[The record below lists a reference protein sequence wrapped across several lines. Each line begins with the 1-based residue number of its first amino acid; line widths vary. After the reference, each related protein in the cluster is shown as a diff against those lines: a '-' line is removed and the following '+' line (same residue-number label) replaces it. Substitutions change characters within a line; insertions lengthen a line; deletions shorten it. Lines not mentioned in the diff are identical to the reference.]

1 MVILF
6 LVFALQFLR
15 AGLSKDETHLFSQI
29 TQEIHTEENQL
40 TFTTKKV
47 RLVSLNLWC
56 NYLKPYAHS
65 NINERMESLAEGIKD
80 FDIALIQE
88 AYILKAGLTVFTQ
101 CASLLIAVMEKQ
113 GFLYRTS
120 LVDFVAPRVGKSGGI
135 VIFSR
140 IPLARTISKL
150 YKSYSILGIL
160 ENRGFVV
167 GEYYLNSRHL
177 HVVNTHLD
185 PDEVQARSLQVQE
198 LLAHLQNIDE
208 RSHIVV
214 AGDFNI
220 DNHYPT
226 TSNTSKEY
234 KELLQAMSL
243 AGLKPVFPVRI
254 ETNID
259 GGNYD
264 AIFTSSNVEV
274 VKKEIIRL
282 VTKTNHLISD
292 HFALAV
298 EFKLL

>member
-1 MVILF
+1 
-6 LVFALQFLR
+6 
-15 AGLSKDETHLFSQI
+15 
-29 TQEIHTEENQL
+29 
-40 TFTTKKV
+40 
-47 RLVSLNLWC
+47 
-56 NYLKPYAHS
+56 
-65 NINERMESLAEGIKD
+65 MESLAEGIKD

-88 AYILKAGLTVFTQ
+88 AYIFKAGLTVFTQ

-113 GFLYRTS
+113 GFFYRTS
-120 LVDFVAPRVGKSGGI
+120 LVDFVAPYVGKSGGI

-150 YKSYSILGIL
+150 YKNYSILGIL

-185 PDEVQARSLQVQE
+185 PDGVQARALQVQE
-198 LLAHLQNIDE
+198 LLVYLQKIDE
-208 RSHIVV
+208 RSLIVV

-220 DNHYPT
+220 DNNYPT

-234 KELLQAMSL
+234 KDLLQAMSI
-243 AGLKPVFPVRI
+243 AGLMPVFPVRI

-274 VKKEIIRL
+274 AKKEIIRL
-282 VTKTNHLISD
+282 VTKTNHLVSD

-298 EFKLL
+298 ELKLL